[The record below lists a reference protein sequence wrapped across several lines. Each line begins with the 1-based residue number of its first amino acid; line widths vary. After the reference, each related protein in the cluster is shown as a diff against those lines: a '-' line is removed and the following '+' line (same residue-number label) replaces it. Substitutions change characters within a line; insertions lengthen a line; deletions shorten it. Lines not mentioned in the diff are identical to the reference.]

1 MSPYSGTALCMRQRY
16 SCDASSGEGFLNDV
30 TWQPCGFTPL
40 ITWRIVPSFP
50 AASRPCRTISRACFL
65 SAYIRY
71 CNSSSRVAHFS
82 RLALVLWS
90 FSHPSVS
97 AGSHFESLTCFL
109 PGVTMSS
116 LLKFVAIG
124 SPLAN
129 FGVLVQSLSL
139 ENTLTNSG
147 ARLAQYLLP
156 VSSVFGTPGCNI
168 FLTQH
173 SQFRSMIS
181 FSSGAPL
188 MATVLLETSTT
199 TRTSSIK
206 SPIPKR
212 QYPGALVV
220 VEGIDGSGKSTQLY
234 LLKRWLEIGGY
245 RIHFTEWNSSPLV
258 KSATRRGK
266 QRRLLTPTTFSLL
279 HAADF
284 ADRCERQILPLLH
297 GGYLVLADRYIYT
310 AFARDAA
317 RGCSPH
323 WLRNL
328 YSFAPIPDI
337 TFYFRAPL
345 DVAVNRIVAGRPKL
359 KYYEAGMDLGI
370 SLDRA
375 ESFRIFQER
384 ILTNYDQMIGTDDFV
399 LMDGTVRV
407 NKLQKLMRQLVGD
420 RIDLAKFA
428 PKKPKRS

>member
-1 MSPYSGTALCMRQRY
+1 M
-16 SCDASSGEGFLNDV
+16 
-30 TWQPCGFTPL
+30 
-40 ITWRIVPSFP
+40 VPKYDYC
-50 AASRPCRTISRACFL
+50 SRFRRTHMA
-65 SAYIRY
+65 
-71 CNSSSRVAHFS
+71 
-82 RLALVLWS
+82 
-90 FSHPSVS
+90 
-97 AGSHFESLTCFL
+97 
-109 PGVTMSS
+109 
-116 LLKFVAIG
+116 
-124 SPLAN
+124 
-129 FGVLVQSLSL
+129 
-139 ENTLTNSG
+139 TLTSE
-147 ARLAQYLLP
+147 
-156 VSSVFGTPGCNI
+156 
-168 FLTQH
+168 
-173 SQFRSMIS
+173 IS
-181 FSSGAPL
+181 AAPQAAPERAGAP
-188 MATVLLETSTT
+188 T
-199 TRTSSIK
+199 
-206 SPIPKR
+206 R

-234 LLKRWLEIGGY
+234 LLKRWLEIRGY

-297 GGYLVLADRYIYT
+297 GGYLVLADRYVYT

-328 YSFAPIPDI
+328 YSFAPVPDI

-375 ESFRIFQER
+375 ESFRIFQEK
-384 ILTNYDQMIGTDDFV
+384 ILNNYDQMVETDNFV

-407 NKLQKLMRQLVGD
+407 NKLQKLMRQLLAD
-420 RIDLAKFA
+420 RVDLKQFA
-428 PKKPKRS
+428 PKKK